1 MNTAIILIL
10 GIPLIEIYLFIK
22 VGSEIGAL
30 NTILLILT
38 TAVVGIWYA
47 RYEGFNT
54 LRSGM
59 SQLVKNE
66 LPLYEIVSG
75 AAIAFAAVLL
85 ILPGFATDIVGILL
99 VFPVTRKIILSK
111 YSKKNISKKRGN
123 DKGKNYIEGEYEDIE
138 DKDGK

>member
-1 MNTAIILIL
+1 MNTVIILIL

-22 VGSEIGAL
+22 VGAQIGAL
-30 NTILLILT
+30 NTVLLILL
-38 TAVVGIWYA
+38 TAIVGIWYA

-75 AAIAFAAVLL
+75 AAIAFAAILL
-85 ILPGFATDIVGILL
+85 ILPGFATDIIGILL

-111 YSKKNISKKRGN
+111 YSKKNTSKKNDN
-123 DKGKNYIEGEYEDIE
+123 DKGKNYIEGEFEDIE

>member
-22 VGSEIGAL
+22 IGSQIGAI

-59 SQLVKNE
+59 SQLIKNE

-75 AAIAFAAVLL
+75 AAIAFAALLL
-85 ILPGFATDIVGILL
+85 ILPGFATDMIGILL
-99 VFPVTRKIILSK
+99 VFPVTRKIILSR
-111 YSKKNISKKRGN
+111 YSKKYSSKNKNNIKK
-123 DKGKNYIEGEYEDIE
+123 KYIEGEYEDIE
-138 DKDGK
+138 DNDGK

>member
-1 MNTAIILIL
+1 MNTAIFLIL

-59 SQLVKNE
+59 SQLIKNE

-75 AAIAFAAVLL
+75 AAIAFAALLL
-85 ILPGFATDIVGILL
+85 ILPGFATDVIGILL
-99 VFPVTRKIILSK
+99 VFPVTRKIILRK
-111 YSKKNISKKRGN
+111 YSKKYSTKNK
-123 DKGKNYIEGEYEDIE
+123 DKSSGKSFIEGEYEDIE

>member
-1 MNTAIILIL
+1 MNTAIFLIL

-59 SQLVKNE
+59 SQLIKNE

-75 AAIAFAAVLL
+75 AAIAFAALLL
-85 ILPGFATDIVGILL
+85 ILPGFATDIIGILL
-99 VFPVTRKIILSK
+99 VFPVTRKIILSR
-111 YSKKNISKKRGN
+111 YSKKYSNKNKN
-123 DKGKNYIEGEYEDIE
+123 NNNKNYIEGEYEDIE
-138 DKDGK
+138 DNDRK

>member
-22 VGSEIGAL
+22 VGSQIGAL

-59 SQLVKNE
+59 SQLIKNE

-75 AAIAFAAVLL
+75 AAIAFAALLL
-85 ILPGFATDIVGILL
+85 ILPGFATDMIGILL
-99 VFPVTRKIILSK
+99 VFPVTRKVILSK
-111 YSKKNISKKRGN
+111 YSKKYSTKNNVKK
-123 DKGKNYIEGEYEDIE
+123 KNYIEGEYEDLE
-138 DKDGK
+138 DNDGK

>member
-38 TAVVGIWYA
+38 TAVVGVWYA

-59 SQLVKNE
+59 SQLIKNE

-75 AAIAFAAVLL
+75 AAIAFAALLL
-85 ILPGFATDIVGILL
+85 ILPGFATDIIGILL
-99 VFPVTRKIILSK
+99 VLPLTRKIILSK
-111 YSKKNISKKRGN
+111 YSKKYSSTQKRSKK
-123 DKGKNYIEGEYEDIE
+123 K
-138 DKDGK
+138 